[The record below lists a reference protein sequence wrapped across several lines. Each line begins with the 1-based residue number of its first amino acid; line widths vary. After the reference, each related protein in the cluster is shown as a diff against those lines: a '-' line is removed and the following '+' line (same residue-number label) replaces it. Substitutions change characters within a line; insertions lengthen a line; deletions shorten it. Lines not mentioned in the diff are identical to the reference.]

1 MLGCKFILT
10 ISMWMIYTIY
20 IWYRH
25 IVKYLLMKL
34 TLNCFLKQL
43 MWMWLLICSKMQQMT
58 FICSNKWIIDV
69 QKMIFICLV
78 MIFMFSKQLFS
89 KWFLYSVN
97 NFYIEQEIYL
107 LKFMFS
113 NMRFILNNVR
123 FSFNDPPRHK
133 FRTIHN
139 HTN

>member
-10 ISMWMIYTIY
+10 ISMWMIYTTY

-25 IVKYLLMKL
+25 FVKYLLMKL

-113 NMRFILNNVR
+113 NMRFIFNNVR
-123 FSFNDPPRHK
+123 FSFNDPPHHK

>member
-25 IVKYLLMKL
+25 FVKYLLMKL

-113 NMRFILNNVR
+113 NMRFIFNNVR

>member
-10 ISMWMIYTIY
+10 ISMWMIYTTY

-25 IVKYLLMKL
+25 FVKYLLMKL

-113 NMRFILNNVR
+113 NMRFIFNNVR

>member
-10 ISMWMIYTIY
+10 ISMWMIYTTY

-25 IVKYLLMKL
+25 FVKYLLMKL

-113 NMRFILNNVR
+113 NMRFIFNNVR
-123 FSFNDPPRHK
+123 FLFNDPPRHK